1 MNRNIL
7 SFLIIFILPLCAGAQ
22 DFVYTLSDDSVVNHF
37 AGIKRVYYAVRIDEA
52 PKIDGRLDDE
62 CWQKSGTWD
71 GDFIQQVPN
80 QGRAPSQE
88 TRIKILY
95 DDNYL
100 YVGIVCYDNEPGK
113 IRKVLGRR
121 DVNNGDVAG
130 IALDTYFDKQTAFE
144 FNVTAAG
151 QKVDLMHLG
160 DYGWDFNWDA
170 VWDGKSSV
178 GDSAW
183 YAEIRIPFNQ
193 LRFAKRDE
201 QIWGMH
207 VWRWIDRLN
216 EENHWKL
223 IPIDAPAMV
232 YIFGKLRG
240 IKDISTKRN
249 FELLPYSKIKHIPDA
264 EKRLTPGVGFDGKIG
279 VTSNFTLDYT
289 FNPDFGQVEA
299 DPSVLNLTAYEVFY
313 DEKRPFF
320 LEGNNILNYNAGDD
334 LLFYSR
340 RIGAAPEYPEPAPDE
355 RVVGPEQTTIL
366 NALKLTGKNHSGLS
380 LGVINSMTMA
390 EHATFFS
397 ENGNRKERVE
407 PFTNYFIGRVKQD
420 FNNRNTFLGG
430 MATSVIRNIKDDNL
444 KFLPDNS
451 LTGGIDFQHFW
462 KERKY
467 YIDFK
472 GFASKVSGSEQSIA
486 KLQLDPRHQFQRK
499 DAKHLEYKDGMT
511 SLEGWGGQLSG
522 GKIGGKL
529 RLEAELDWRSPGVE
543 LNDVGYLWQADY
555 IKQGLSFLY
564 WINKPKSILNS
575 YYVSIDQKHMRS
587 YGGEKLGD
595 EINGHVRFV
604 FKNLWKLDFIGSH
617 EFFNVDTRGLRGGPA
632 LRKDGESMAR
642 AFIQTNT
649 SRNLILGGGP
659 TFTWN
664 EDKIGYSENFIFVIK
679 WLISGRFNLDSNT
692 HFTKTT
698 DNNQYVFQ
706 TDVDGVRE
714 YIVGKLNRK
723 LLTTTLRAEIFA
735 TPELSFQ
742 YYGNPYASV
751 GRYEDFRK
759 VNISKSV
766 NYNERF
772 SPLFIHETSGE
783 KLLQDEKN
791 NTILNL
797 NLSGPDFNF
806 QEFRSNFVAR
816 WEYKTGSTLYFVWTN
831 TRTRYQNVYEPSVF
845 ESLKGIHKVK
855 AENAFML
862 KLSFWFSI

>member
-80 QGRAPSQE
+80 QGRTPSQE

-264 EKRLTPGVGFDGKIG
+264 EKRLTPG
-279 VTSNFTLDYT
+279 L
-289 FNPDFGQVEA
+289 
-299 DPSVLNLTAYEVFY
+299 
-313 DEKRPFF
+313 
-320 LEGNNILNYNAGDD
+320 
-334 LLFYSR
+334 
-340 RIGAAPEYPEPAPDE
+340 
-355 RVVGPEQTTIL
+355 
-366 NALKLTGKNHSGLS
+366 
-380 LGVINSMTMA
+380 
-390 EHATFFS
+390 
-397 ENGNRKERVE
+397 
-407 PFTNYFIGRVKQD
+407 
-420 FNNRNTFLGG
+420 
-430 MATSVIRNIKDDNL
+430 
-444 KFLPDNS
+444 
-451 LTGGIDFQHFW
+451 
-462 KERKY
+462 
-467 YIDFK
+467 
-472 GFASKVSGSEQSIA
+472 VS
-486 KLQLDPRHQFQRK
+486 
-499 DAKHLEYKDGMT
+499 T
-511 SLEGWGGQLSG
+511 
-522 GKIGGKL
+522 
-529 RLEAELDWRSPGVE
+529 
-543 LNDVGYLWQADY
+543 
-555 IKQGLSFLY
+555 
-564 WINKPKSILNS
+564 
-575 YYVSIDQKHMRS
+575 
-587 YGGEKLGD
+587 EKL
-595 EINGHVRFV
+595 E
-604 FKNLWKLDFIGSH
+604 
-617 EFFNVDTRGLRGGPA
+617 
-632 LRKDGESMAR
+632 
-642 AFIQTNT
+642 
-649 SRNLILGGGP
+649 
-659 TFTWN
+659 
-664 EDKIGYSENFIFVIK
+664 
-679 WLISGRFNLDSNT
+679 
-692 HFTKTT
+692 
-698 DNNQYVFQ
+698 
-706 TDVDGVRE
+706 
-714 YIVGKLNRK
+714 
-723 LLTTTLRAEIFA
+723 
-735 TPELSFQ
+735 
-742 YYGNPYASV
+742 
-751 GRYEDFRK
+751 
-759 VNISKSV
+759 
-766 NYNERF
+766 
-772 SPLFIHETSGE
+772 
-783 KLLQDEKN
+783 
-791 NTILNL
+791 
-797 NLSGPDFNF
+797 
-806 QEFRSNFVAR
+806 
-816 WEYKTGSTLYFVWTN
+816 
-831 TRTRYQNVYEPSVF
+831 
-845 ESLKGIHKVK
+845 
-855 AENAFML
+855 
-862 KLSFWFSI
+862 

>member
-340 RIGAAPEYPEPAPDE
+340 RIGAAPEYPEPAPGE

-444 KFLPDNS
+444 KFLSDNS

-467 YIDFK
+467 YVDFK

-664 EDKIGYSENFIFVIK
+664 EDKIGYSENFIFIIK